1 MKYGFVKAMMLALLV
16 LTSHTAFAA
25 KEQTVVLVSIDGFR
39 WDYIEKHGAPNLKA
53 MANKGVRAQ
62 KLIPV
67 YPTKTF
73 PNHISI
79 VTGLLPV
86 NHGIVDNKFCD
97 KARNNECYSM
107 GKALGDS
114 TWVKGIPLW
123 NLAKMQGLKSAA
135 YFWPESDARFNG
147 MTPDY
152 FYHYSKHSEYQGR
165 VDQIIQWL
173 SLPKAQRPRFVAS
186 YFSLVD
192 SMGHEFGP
200 DAPQTRNAVKQLDT
214 LMGQLHARLNKL
226 EQDVNLVIVS
236 DHGMAVVDPDKS
248 ILLNTLPSD
257 DGFIVKNTG
266 PRLLIYAKPETSV
279 ADIANYKAR
288 LREAA
293 NGRYTVLTDEQLAEY
308 HYNKG
313 SRVGDIIVQ
322 TNAPAVFTSKG
333 KSTYVG
339 THGYAYTDDMAATFI
354 ATGPAFKQGVSLKK
368 VNNLDIYPVLAKVMG
383 LKLLNKVD
391 GDGKTLMPAIK
402 QKVVVH

>member
-1 MKYGFVKAMMLALLV
+1 MKYVFLKAIMLALLV
-16 LTSHTAFAA
+16 LTSHVAYAA
-25 KEQTVVLVSIDGFR
+25 KEQTVVLISIDGMR

-53 MANKGVRAQ
+53 MAAKGVRAQ
-62 KLIPV
+62 KLMPV

-79 VTGLLPV
+79 ITGLLPV

-97 KARNNECYSM
+97 KARKNQCYSM
-107 GKALGDS
+107 GKAQNDS
-114 TWVKGIPLW
+114 TWVNGIPLW
-123 NLAKMQGLKSAA
+123 NLAKMQGLKSAT

-152 FYHYSKHSEYQGR
+152 YFHYSKYSEYQGR

-200 DAPQTRNAVKQLDT
+200 DAPQTRDAVKQLDD
-214 LMGQLHARLNKL
+214 LMGQLQARLSKL
-226 EQDVNLVIVS
+226 EQDINLVIVS
-236 DHGMAVVDPDKS
+236 DHGMAHVDPEQS
-248 ILLNTLPSD
+248 IDITTLPKSD
-257 DGFIVKNTG
+257 NFIVKNTG
-266 PRLLIYAKPETSV
+266 PRLLIYAKPGVTSEQ
-279 ADIANYKAR
+279 IATYKQA
-288 LREAA
+288 LQHAA
-293 NGRYTVLTDEQLAEY
+293 NGRYTVLNDQQLAAY

-313 SRVGDIIVQ
+313 SRVGDIIAQ
-322 TNAPAVFTSKG
+322 TNAPAVFTNEG
-333 KSTYVG
+333 KAMYLG
-339 THGYAYTDDMAATFI
+339 THGYAYTDDMAATLI
-354 ATGPAFKQGVSLKK
+354 AIGPAFKQRQSLEK

-383 LKLLNKVD
+383 LKLLNKID

-402 QKVVVH
+402 QKIVVH